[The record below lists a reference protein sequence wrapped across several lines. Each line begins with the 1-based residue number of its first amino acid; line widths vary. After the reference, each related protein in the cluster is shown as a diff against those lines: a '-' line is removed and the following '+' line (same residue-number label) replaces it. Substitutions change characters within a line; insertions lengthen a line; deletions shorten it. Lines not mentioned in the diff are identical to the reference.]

1 MKIRNIMAAVLLMM
15 GTSAFAQQPL
25 TRTTT
30 AQGEVEGI
38 IENGLGTFK
47 GIPFAQPPVGDLRWK
62 APQAPLPYNGVYQ
75 AKQVTARAIQKI
87 SGGISTGTA
96 AEPISEDCL
105 YLNILTPATSK
116 NEKLPVMLWIHGGG
130 FQDGKSYDQWGDN
143 LARQGLVFVS
153 ITYRMNAMGYLALP
167 ELTAESLKETGVAT
181 SGNYGML
188 DQIQA
193 IKWVKENI
201 ANFGGDPDKITIQ
214 GESAGGISVSILC
227 ASPLTKGL
235 FRGAICESGGSFSP
249 IGEKSIVGLG
259 CTSLQLAEQ
268 QGKDFLKKL
277 GLDKKKLNL
286 KELRKIPAEKF
297 LEEGAGNCWP
307 NADGYVIT
315 GDQYLQYERG
325 EYNDVNLLIGTNS
338 REGDMF
344 SAPGTLAEYETE
356 MNARF
361 GEWAP
366 KFKAMYPA
374 KTDADVLDAR
384 SNIFRESAF
393 AWPTYA
399 WTNLQQKTGK
409 SDIYV
414 YYLDQPQA
422 NTFRPDVIS
431 KGTNHA
437 CDMAFVFGHPFSFM
451 PFNDVD
457 WGISK
462 MITTY
467 FANFVKT
474 GNPNDDGIKEENPA
488 HGDALPYW
496 PVYNLEKETV
506 MKFHNGAS
514 LVSQPN
520 RAEVE
525 LWEEYYKDM
534 REKLYK

>member
-1 MKIRNIMAAVLLMM
+1 MMKLRSLLLLLLVASGSVTM
-15 GTSAFAQQPL
+15 AQQPI

-30 AQGEVEGI
+30 AQGEIEGF
-38 IENGLGTFK
+38 IENDLGTFK
-47 GIPFAQPPVGDLRWK
+47 GVPFAQPPVGDLRWR
-62 APQAPLPYNGVYQ
+62 APKEPLPYKGVYQ
-75 AKQVTARAIQKI
+75 AKKVAARAIQNI
-87 SGGISTGTA
+87 SGGISTGSV

-105 YLNILTPATSK
+105 YLNILTPATRK
-116 NEKLPVMLWIHGGG
+116 DEKLPVMVWIHGGG

-167 ELTAESLKETGVAT
+167 ELTAESEKETGHAT

-235 FRGAICESGGSFSP
+235 FRAAICESGGSFSP
-249 IGEKSIVGLG
+249 VGEKSIVGLG
-259 CTSLQLAEQ
+259 CTSLKNAEQ

-277 GLDKKKLNL
+277 GLEKKKL
-286 KELRKIPAEKF
+286 KDLRKIPAEKF
-297 LEEGAGNCWP
+297 LEQGAGGCWP

-315 GDQYLQYERG
+315 GDQYLLYEQG
-325 EYNDVNLLIGTNS
+325 QYNDVNLLIGTNS

-344 SAPGTLAEYETE
+344 SRPGTLAEYEQE

-393 AWPTYA
+393 AWPSYA
-399 WTNLQQKTGK
+399 WVNLQQKTGK
-409 SDIYV
+409 GKIWM
-414 YYLDQPQA
+414 YYLDQPQK
-422 NTFRPDVIS
+422 NTFRPDAIS

-437 CDMAFVFGHPFSFM
+437 CDMAFIFGHPFSFM
-451 PFNDVD
+451 PFTEQD

-462 MITTY
+462 MMTTY

-474 GNPNDDGIKEENPA
+474 GNPNDNGEKVDDNPA
-488 HGDALPYW
+488 HGAPLPYW
-496 PVYNLEKETV
+496 PIYSRDEETV
-506 MKFHNGAS
+506 MRFHNGAS
-514 LVSQPN
+514 LISQPN
-520 RAEVE
+520 RAEVD

-534 REKLYK
+534 RAKLYK